1 MFRRVSLQAAPLAIA
16 AAMLAASAVAEPWGA
31 GQEAPATPS
40 LTGLRAAPTL
50 MGETAEWP
58 QAEAPISIDAR
69 RAVEA
74 AVREWTNKETRAEGR
89 ARRMDIAAYY
99 AQHDYAPLWREGADF
114 SPAAKSALQTLHE
127 SARDGLRVEAP
138 DKETRWSVAADL
150 ALSEA
155 IADYAAQAGGARV
168 DPAKISR
175 LIGARPAPATPVQ
188 ALDAVIGAAGDAG
201 ARLAAFNPPHA
212 GYVALRDKLAELRAA
227 RANAGRVAA
236 AAQTSDA
243 TPRANFATLSEGES
257 KRVEAEIVANM
268 ERWRWIPRELG
279 DTRVEVNIPQFE
291 LMLTRDGKL
300 SHETRVVVGKTATP
314 TPIFS
319 DEMQFVAINPSW
331 SVPQSII
338 NKEMAPKGGG
348 DLSYLAGRGYQVS
361 YRDGRAS
368 VRQPPGDKNAL
379 GRVKFVF
386 PNDFAVYM
394 HDTPSKSFFANAKRA
409 YSHGCVRVD
418 QPFKLAETVLG
429 ADYGEKRLRGMVGP
443 AERRINLSQPM
454 PVHIEYFTAVV
465 DANGA
470 LKLYDDVYGYSAKV
484 RAALAL

>member
-1 MFRRVSLQAAPLAIA
+1 
-16 AAMLAASAVAEPWGA
+16 
-31 GQEAPATPS
+31 
-40 LTGLRAAPTL
+40 
-50 MGETAEWP
+50 
-58 QAEAPISIDAR
+58 
-69 RAVEA
+69 
-74 AVREWTNKETRAEGR
+74 
-89 ARRMDIAAYY
+89 
-99 AQHDYAPLWREGADF
+99 
-114 SPAAKSALQTLHE
+114 
-127 SARDGLRVEAP
+127 
-138 DKETRWSVAADL
+138 
-150 ALSEA
+150 
-155 IADYAAQAGGARV
+155 
-168 DPAKISR
+168 
-175 LIGARPAPATPVQ
+175 
-188 ALDAVIGAAGDAG
+188 
-201 ARLAAFNPPHA
+201 
-212 GYVALRDKLAELRAA
+212 
-227 RANAGRVAA
+227 
-236 AAQTSDA
+236 
-243 TPRANFATLSEGES
+243 
-257 KRVEAEIVANM
+257 
-268 ERWRWIPRELG
+268 
-279 DTRVEVNIPQFE
+279 
-291 LMLTRDGKL
+291 MLTRDGKL
-300 SHETRVVVGKTATP
+300 SHETRVIVGKTTTP

-319 DEMQFVAINPSW
+319 DEMQFVVINPSW

-394 HDTPSKSFFANAKRA
+394 HDTPSKSFFAVAKRA

-418 QPFKLAETVLG
+418 QPFKLAEAVLG

-465 DANGA
+465 DATGA